1 MYAGAPCY
9 FAEGRVPLKSPPGM
23 RTQTTKEKTMKDIAL
38 FVVGM
43 FLITTITNMISGH

>member
-1 MYAGAPCY
+1 MGRRCTPAPLAI

-43 FLITTITNMISGH
+43 FLITIQT